1 MEDNSTSK
9 EKSELLSVVRLIE
22 KNELAKR
29 QTELMIAILNNPNT
43 HPNQAT
49 LYFEL
54 IANFLKE
61 RFEMAWDSN
70 YKR

>member
-1 MEDNSTSK
+1 
-9 EKSELLSVVRLIE
+9 
-22 KNELAKR
+22 
-29 QTELMIAILNNPNT
+29 MIAILNNPNT